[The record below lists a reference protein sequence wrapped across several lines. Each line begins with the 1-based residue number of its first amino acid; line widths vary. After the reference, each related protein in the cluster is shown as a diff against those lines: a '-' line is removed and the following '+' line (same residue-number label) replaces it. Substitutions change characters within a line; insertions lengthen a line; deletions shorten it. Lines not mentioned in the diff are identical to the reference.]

1 VKIAAVMHAPTS
13 SASSPPPALRARW
26 RMPPLLKA
34 SAACHVGAGALV
46 LAQPALWPWAL
57 GALAADHAL
66 ITATGLWPRS
76 TWLGANL
83 RRLPPTAAARHEV
96 ALTIDDG
103 PDPELTPA
111 VLDLLDAH
119 GARATFFCIARRA
132 AAHPALCREIVRRGH
147 SVQNHSLRHAHSFS
161 LLGPGAIRRELV
173 QAQEVLA
180 QITGRRPRFFRAPA
194 GLRNLFLDPVL
205 HELDLQLASW
215 TRRGFDTARGD
226 PAAVLARL
234 TRGLAAGDI
243 LLVHDHHAATAPSG
257 RPVVLEVL
265 PLLLQRFAHDGLRAV
280 TLDEAMGEAKA
291 DETRGIPDAAAEPV
305 AARSGVVA

>member
-1 VKIAAVMHAPTS
+1 
-13 SASSPPPALRARW
+13 
-26 RMPPLLKA
+26 MPMLLKA
-34 SAACHVGAGALV
+34 SAACHAGAGALA

-57 GALAADHAL
+57 GAVVADHAL

-83 RRLPPTAAARHEV
+83 LRLPEASAARREV

-119 GARATFFCIARRA
+119 RARATFFCIARHA
-132 AAHPALCREIVRRGH
+132 EQHPALCREIVRRGH
-147 SVQNHSLRHAHSFS
+147 SVQNHSHRHAHTFS
-161 LLGPGAIRRELV
+161 LLGLGAIRRELA
-173 QAQEVLA
+173 QAQDALA
-180 QITGRRPRFFRAPA
+180 QVTGQAPRFFRAPA

-205 HELDLQLASW
+205 HALGLQLVSW

-226 PAAVLARL
+226 PAGVLARL

-243 LLVHDHHAATAPSG
+243 LLVHDHHTATAPSG

-265 PLLLQRFAHDGLRAV
+265 PLLLQRFEADGLRAV
-280 TLDEAMGEAKA
+280 TLD
-291 DETRGIPDAAAEPV
+291 DAVPV
-305 AARSGVVA
+305 RSTPAARAEVPA